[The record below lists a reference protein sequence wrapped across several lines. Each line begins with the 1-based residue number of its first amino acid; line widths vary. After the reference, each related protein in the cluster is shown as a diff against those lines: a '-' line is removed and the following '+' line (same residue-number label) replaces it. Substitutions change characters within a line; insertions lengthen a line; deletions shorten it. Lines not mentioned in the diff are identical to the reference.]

1 MSLLLRVSLVLTI
14 CFFSIP
20 EKSDAQTHGA
30 TQQNYGLIGPEDYHL
45 PPPPSAEE
53 LLSRQIENKLHE
65 ILSLPKMLSKAT
77 ALGDLRDKA
86 HSQMEVR
93 HWVGDQQS
101 TEGWLLQE
109 IDRLNQVGEF
119 ARAGDLYHLLAYEYF
134 RLGAI
139 EESHANLEMALSA
152 KSGLRDQRDAMSIRH
167 SLALLYEYGD
177 DLNCSQANYLRVLDD
192 ARQRNNRE
200 LQARIL
206 TRLALLKAKQGQYFE
221 AEQDIIRT
229 VVPMFRQLRSTAGD
243 RGRIQAYRTLADV
256 YRLQNRHPEA
266 QWFLLQAKE
275 IVDDKNH
282 NDFLPLI
289 LFDLAEVKKSSGN
302 TQIAINEY
310 IMADQLAGTH
320 TDDLVLK
327 LAIQEALG
335 DIYHDS
341 GRFKEALE
349 ALNRFDTLK
358 AKLMSLDFPF

>member
-152 KSGLRDQRDAMSIRH
+152 KSGLRDQRDAVGAVHHDDVLVLQIRPDGVR
-167 SLALLYEYGD
+167 LGPALLAP
-177 DLNCSQANYLRVLDD
+177 QAGAL
-192 ARQRNNRE
+192 RQRR
-200 LQARIL
+200 LDVARGQPQRAQALVLHLFEERRRLLERQEGPRPIRFEGDRDERRGERSPVVRHRVSERDPL
-206 TRLALLKAKQGQYFE
+206 TVPDVEVTRL
-221 AEQDIIRT
+221 
-229 VVPMFRQLRSTAGD
+229 V
-243 RGRIQAYRTLADV
+243 AD
-256 YRLQNRHPEA
+256 HA
-266 QWFLLQAKE
+266 
-275 IVDDKNH
+275 
-282 NDFLPLI
+282 
-289 LFDLAEVKKSSGN
+289 
-302 TQIAINEY
+302 
-310 IMADQLAGTH
+310 
-320 TDDLVLK
+320 
-327 LAIQEALG
+327 
-335 DIYHDS
+335 
-341 GRFKEALE
+341 
-349 ALNRFDTLK
+349 
-358 AKLMSLDFPF
+358 